1 MEWLLEGP
9 LHVGGVYDLV
19 REYVGFQGVCVRD
32 EWKCNEWINDVL
44 MLPDGKIACARNK
57 AVRIWGSDCE
67 AVLEGHTDLVLCLAY
82 RSQLA
87 SGSSDFTVRLWGTG
101 SVLKGHKGTVFS
113 LAFLEADRLASGSA
127 DRTVRIWNGEECV
140 QIFDGHTGTVQDLVV
155 LNGGVLASG
164 STDMTV
170 RIWDRNVSVMRGHH
184 EWVTALAVLEDGT
197 LVSGGLDRRIRRWR
211 DGSCVNIINTSWFG
225 VVIALASLPGNL
237 IACGFH
243 DALVLFDAVGNIVF
257 IKSGVDVLA
266 LSFFRGKLVVGTK
279 LGSIQV
285 WE

>member
-32 EWKCNEWINDVL
+32 ERNCNELINDVL
-44 MLPDGKIACARNK
+44 MLPDGKIACAQNK
-57 AVRIWGSDCE
+57 TVRIWGRGCE
-67 AVLEGHTDLVLCLAY
+67 AVLEGHANSVLCLAY
-82 RSQLA
+82 GSQLA
-87 SGSSDFTVRLWGTG
+87 SGSSDLTVRLWGDG
-101 SVLKGHKGTVFS
+101 LVLKGHRGAVFS
-113 LAFLEADRLASGSA
+113 VVFLEADLLASGSA
-127 DRTVRIWNGEECV
+127 DRTVRIWNGDTCLKV
-140 QIFDGHTGTVQDLVV
+140 LNGHTGSVQSLVV
-155 LNGGVLASG
+155 LQDGVLASG

-170 RIWDRNVSVMRGHH
+170 RSWDHHVSVMRGHH
-184 EWVTALAVLEDGT
+184 EWVMALAVLEDGT

-279 LGSIQV
+279 LGAIQV